1 MMKHRNPNLLALAF
15 PALVIL
21 TGCSATKQVHLPGE
35 IVVPSEN
42 QKEVLLV
49 QVGEAVTLFLKS
61 GDVVKGE
68 VIEVDLKKVVLG
80 KPGNYGYREE
90 TYYSVEI
97 ERIEAGRS
105 TGVGRFGGGVVVGA
119 TLAFILLAI
128 ALGLSGGIAPVGT
141 S

>member
-1 MMKHRNPNLLALAF
+1 MMKHRYTDLLALAF
-15 PALVIL
+15 PTLVIL
-21 TGCSATKQVHLPGE
+21 TGCSTTRQVHLPGE

-49 QVGEAVTLFLKS
+49 QVGEYVTLFLKS

-68 VIEVDLKKVVLG
+68 VIDVDLKKVVLG

-119 TLAFILLAI
+119 TLAYILLAI
-128 ALGLSGGIAPVGT
+128 AVGLSGGFVSPGY